1 MYERIVSLYGKN
13 VRSHLAIVYVYYVN
27 ASERYNVLLFDIILQ
42 YRTNVIYLNT
52 NILTKVIPRFEPKE
66 TSY

>member
-27 ASERYNVLLFDIILQ
+27 ASGWYNVLLVDIILQ
-42 YRTNVIYLNT
+42 YRTKFDNKLQQYL
-52 NILTKVIPRFEPKE
+52 ILFGYIQLNYV
-66 TSY
+66 S